1 MCDDKNDDKK
11 FRIWEFYT
19 QSVRPI
25 EKNNFLDIKNSTI
38 HNGISIKQENSDVV
52 SVKQSATFQ
61 KMQKTLHDSEKSSD
75 KKIIKIHHHTFEAE
89 KNTKKR
95 MKRGRFIYD
104 AKIDLHGQTQ
114 DQAFDALQKFI
125 THHYKK
131 RIRHLLIITGR
142 GRYCYQT
149 LSSSGILI
157 KKVPEW
163 LKQMPFSSMISVIEQ
178 ASSYDGGEG
187 ALYVILRNA

>member
-1 MCDDKNDDKK
+1 MYDDNNDDKK
-11 FRIWEFYT
+11 FRIWQFYT

-25 EKNNFLDIKNSTI
+25 EKNNFLDTKNNLFDAI
-38 HNGISIKQENSDVV
+38 ISEKPELSDISPVQKPVLLRRKQEILRDTEQEN
-52 SVKQSATFQ
+52 
-61 KMQKTLHDSEKSSD
+61 D

-95 MKRGRFIYD
+95 MKKGRFIYD

-114 DQAFDALQKFI
+114 DQAFDTLQKFI

-149 LSSSGILI
+149 LSSSGVLI

-187 ALYVILRNA
+187 ALYIILRNT

>member
-1 MCDDKNDDKK
+1 MYDDNNDDKK
-11 FRIWEFYT
+11 FRIWQFYT

-25 EKNNFLDIKNSTI
+25 EKNNFLDIKNSQLDNPI
-38 HNGISIKQENSDVV
+38 VVKQEDTDIM
-52 SVKQSATFQ
+52 SVKKSITLN
-61 KMQKTLHDSEKSSD
+61 KIQKTLRDTEQGSD
-75 KKIIKIHHHTFEAE
+75 KKIIKIHHHTFDAE

-114 DQAFDALQKFI
+114 DQAFDNLQKFI

-131 RIRHLLIITGR
+131 HIRHLLIITGR

-149 LSSSGILI
+149 LSSSGVLI

-163 LKQMPFSSMISVIEQ
+163 LKQMPFAPMISVIEQ

-187 ALYVILRNA
+187 ALYIILRNT